1 MMKKYLDKYMKRCLS
16 KEERDA
22 MFEEHPKPDLQSCN
36 PPRVDRYIS
45 EFLRK
50 RLPRERDSEL
60 AKIQ

>member
-1 MMKKYLDKYMKRCLS
+1 MKKYLDKYMKRCLS